1 MQEVQAQV
9 KQTMERPSA
18 ALTLHL
24 MTGLSLIQSQ
34 HHVGTKGLTVAMST
48 AIKITT
54 GVSTELPRAQVT
66 AGHPVYSAIHDS
78 LHSHDTRSEM
88 LTLAAPWRNHRL
100 KYRLWFRLHPLFR
113 CSTDWCSSELHR
125 CVISLSAL
133 RILEQLWFETT
144 WSSVK
149 HGQKMLSVKVLYQ
162 LSWLPSG
169 KLTVCELE
177 NDHRNS
183 GFTHE

>member
-1 MQEVQAQV
+1 MVAKLSDSEMQEVQAQV

-54 GVSTELPRAQVT
+54 GVSTEFPRAQVT
-66 AGHPVYSAIHDS
+66 AGHPVDSHDS

-100 KYRLWFRLHPLFR
+100 VSPVV
-113 CSTDWCSSELHR
+113 STKQQQLGSTG
-125 CVISLSAL
+125 CVTVGTK
-133 RILEQLWFETT
+133 RILEQLW
-144 WSSVK
+144 
-149 HGQKMLSVKVLYQ
+149 
-162 LSWLPSG
+162 
-169 KLTVCELE
+169 
-177 NDHRNS
+177 
-183 GFTHE
+183 